1 MNDQIKAGA
10 DIHAGDGGY
19 SEGTKEGY
27 EAFVKLRK
35 DNIIKSLAQEAGF
48 CYYTPEEDP
57 LEPIDWSC
65 DYEQEFKDFA
75 IALQKQTRDETV
87 QQIVSLLKEL
97 HEISKGRHNLYLCTA
112 NLIEED
118 FKDT

>member
-1 MNDQIKAGA
+1 MNNIKAGA
-10 DIHAGDGGY
+10 DIHAGTGEY

-35 DNIIKSLAQEAGF
+35 DNAIKSLAKEAGF
-48 CYYTPEEDP
+48 CYFSPEEDAD
-57 LEPIDWSC
+57 EPIDWSC
-65 DYEQEFKDFA
+65 DYTQEFGTFVDL
-75 IALQKQTRDETV
+75 LQKHTRKETV
-87 QQIVSLLKEL
+87 KQIVSLLKEL

-118 FKDT
+118 FKE

>member
-1 MNDQIKAGA
+1 MNENIKAGA
-10 DIHAGDGGY
+10 DIHAGAGGY

-35 DNIIKSLAQEAGF
+35 ENALRSLAREAGF
-48 CYYTPEEDP
+48 CFFSPEEDAA
-57 LEPIDWSC
+57 EPIDWSC
-65 DYEQEFKDFA
+65 DYSKEFNLFA
-75 IALQKQTRDETV
+75 DLLQKHTRKETV

-97 HEISKGRHNLYLCTA
+97 HEISKSRHNLYLCTA

-118 FKDT
+118 FKE

>member
-1 MNDQIKAGA
+1 MNDWIKAGA
-10 DIHAGDGGY
+10 DIHADDGGY

-35 DNIIKSLAQEAGF
+35 DNTIKSIAQEAGF
-48 CYYTPEEDP
+48 CFFSPEEDAD
-57 LEPIDWSC
+57 EPIDWSC
-65 DYEQEFKDFA
+65 DYEDEFKVFA
-75 IALQKQTRDETV
+75 DLLQKHTRKQTV

-97 HEISKGRHNLYLCTA
+97 HEISKSRHNLYLCTA

-118 FKDT
+118 FKE